1 MNGDISRIPIQ
12 SLGAVFSLT
21 DILPELP
28 LPSALPHGPGNDTFL
43 SDSVLSNDAVRCLL
57 SKDETLTSILAEALT
72 NVSTDNITFL
82 SDLNDNP
89 STEALDSSNL
99 PPLLVSVLQKND
111 SVFHRKRGSYLESQ
125 KKHALDEISES
136 PSKKKHKKK
145 KHKRRK
151 SDHNDNNASSG
162 VDSAA
167 ATPAGSSCGAR
178 STSEDVISSATPQVP
193 YGVSVNV
200 NPDEKKILLKF
211 SFKRPPTDDS
221 TCNHVQS
228 TESKAKKE
236 KKTKRSKDHDCKRH
250 RSLESKQPKVSAG
263 YLFESKPNQGLPF
276 SKPTCDPIDPF
287 EMSPQLVLSAN
298 GTAPMPTKLISN
310 VPSNF
315 TSSEQLDHKTSLP
328 PPSTLSPNSMLE
340 GIAAISSSSSHPAD
354 LRMVFDTSIINSSS
368 SRMDYAS
375 PDLFLNDLAVSH
387 AFNSSTSHP
396 VAPAPPNFSVM
407 DYDNYIPTDLL
418 GMTANL
424 APSVS
429 SGPLFSGETGQAS
442 NCSPSQESKVYR
454 GSFMVASHL
463 DYDLKRPTQDQALFL
478 DNIPTSTSVP
488 EFHNSALHM
497 STPQKVSS
505 SHLKGYD
512 IASLADPMS
521 QVTPMGLASYL
532 NSSQQNPKS
541 TPSMQS
547 PNNAH
552 LHSTSKAVNASGK
565 PPRRRP
571 IVSRRRR
578 RNELEDLRSWAV
590 KYPSGTPTS
599 ASLKPN
605 AVDRLSDETSSWDA
619 TVGSYSQAL
628 GERAK
633 RRKRMANHPSALTS
647 DFVYEND
654 KDYPKPLPPRGEDM
668 EGDSTEKPATD
679 ISIGGEDAEAG
690 GGGRTSDD
698 ESSAHISTRYS
709 RTGVNKRS
717 YAGMDDN
724 EDVPDDECYKDP
736 ETGSR
741 RRRKANDDDEPF
753 EVRLKEPAEQRF
765 PHLQKAAEQVRPTR
779 ERVRFKAFGT
789 QLSESSASANSLK
802 KFLSRVDKILEAVE
816 ELDLLTPMVKGS
828 SLKKMDGDVINVDED
843 EAEAEEAAVALAD
856 ASVPAEAT
864 IAPSDLAELSKDVA
878 KLKSTGSANQVPMD
892 RLLKLLTLL
901 LLNVRDGANVT
912 PTSSQDAS
920 DRRESRLWREIAME
934 RVTRSVQ
941 SSLISITL
949 MTSKDM
955 PREIYLEDVIEQV
968 VQVTRFQLSNCIY
981 PEYDPAYR
989 VENTAKDN
997 QNSIKSRRARERDIH
1012 KSTAIVH
1019 LYYRLVEIVSS
1030 LAELVNMQRLTDSLV
1045 LALSSLGVSAFFV
1058 ENVTE
1063 LQLAALKLVTGI
1075 FSQYEAHR
1083 NLIVEDI
1090 IASIAR
1096 LPSSKK
1102 NLRAYRKQRPS
1113 VGIEKKGCE
1122 EVLPFVS
1129 DRVPLAFLGFVV
1141 HPGILHLQQP
1151 LLYKAATSV
1160 EGCLVCSGRAIDV
1173 GFVQLVLL
1181 DEQSVDGCVVVIEP
1195 VLVLTT
1201 LNSEESIQM
1210 FTALALLL
1218 VQSVIELPTRPT
1230 DQKASSAN
1238 ADEISA
1244 AAAAN
1249 NPDPSKAKP
1258 SRPDDEVLVTSS
1270 YQTALRTAHSFLAVF
1285 LKKSTTRGEDDYRII
1300 FENFVNDLLLT
1311 VNKPEWPAAEVML
1324 SLLGSLLVQQFNN
1337 KSLDQAIRVTSVD
1350 YLGTVASTLRH
1361 DAVTSQ
1367 LKEHDID
1374 LIIKE
1379 LIDGNQSDS
1388 EEEEASEAET
1398 TEAKSDLEERKK
1410 KARRKEEEEQEQD
1423 ENKDEIKENGLAP
1436 ETKDSKSEPVDEEA
1450 TKKTDDGEKGDI
1462 QVPSAEAVISID
1474 GVQKETAANGRRHK
1488 RKSTLAN
1495 STNTPATDLAPSA
1508 PAEMDRILVL
1518 RDAMLDYLLEDAA
1531 NPVALYACKFYM
1543 AQWLEDCSK
1552 EVERAQRLAN
1562 ASESETG
1569 ETAEAQTS
1577 SAVPQPSGRRSSRRV
1592 VPPTTSTSLS
1602 ATDLAEQRRQYLMD
1616 RLRDDPANWRLRCR
1630 AKGNR
1635 LGSSVMVNAGGT
1647 NPFSRQ
1653 SEKLRVL
1660 FKGTIDYEDA
1670 YLICRYLA
1678 SLRPF
1683 SQSFDVYL
1691 SQICKL
1697 LSESSV
1703 AVRTKALRCLSAV
1716 VEADP
1721 GVLARCDIEL
1731 AVRSRLHDSST
1742 SVREAA
1748 VDLLGRFLVCRPEL
1762 TAQYYP
1768 MLSDRIRDTGVSVRK
1783 RVIRIL
1789 RDICIE
1795 QPDFARIADICV
1807 MIIRRVKDEESVK
1820 KLVNEVFQTLWFT
1833 PVREKESV
1841 KLLRKVMNIT
1851 DVVAASKE
1859 TGYEWFEQFLESLLS
1874 KEEGEKVRP
1883 VEKACVQIVECLVQ
1897 NIMRLEEIPGQT
1909 NRLVACLATLHLF
1922 TKIRPQL
1929 MVKHAML
1936 IQPYLSIRGHGTSD
1950 AHILHYV
1957 ARILEVTVPLL
1968 EHPSETFLAQLEE
1981 DMVRLTLRQGKIVL
1995 ESCVACLGAVVNQ
2008 VSKNYSLTRDC
2019 FSRFFNALVRFKDDL
2034 TAEPEKPISPQIRP
2048 SILRALFTV
2057 GLLCKHFDPN
2067 VFQRGTQPK
2076 ILDQVFDT
2084 LMFFSEQLKTDLEM
2098 RKKALAGLG
2107 FLCTRHHELLC
2118 GSRLCNFYHHL
2129 LQAPHPP
2136 QSTGSA
2142 ANTSSRPQSDGSVE
2156 LKNLV
2161 LENLL
2166 HFFLEEERRMLEA
2179 DAKCEFVLSSFSHLS
2194 LPALV
2199 SSRSDLSFAV
2209 CLCYAIISCHACHK
2223 EESLK
2228 IMGDVASG
2236 IGSHVAQAYLKDI
2249 LESFFSPSPSVRL
2262 TSLSVITTIL
2272 RQGLIHPVQTVP
2284 YLIATQTDYDPNVR
2298 FKAETQLQEIDN
2310 KFPGFIS
2317 MRATQG
2323 VCMSFRLQAVL
2334 HASGCLHKTDA
2345 RPDEPAAAAAS
2356 VPEGTS
2362 ATCTPQQTP
2371 QKTAS
2376 ASSTR
2381 RSTRHHNQQSQQSE
2395 SENLSQETVSAP
2407 TAVVPDSGGRTPAA
2421 LPVVIDYGAIRGSR
2435 NVDSDI
2441 PSALNSQ
2448 LYSMLRGNR
2457 GQRRSFLN
2465 GLLALFDDSQR
2476 LSLARLVYV
2485 ADNLAFFPYQ
2495 CQEEPLF
2502 VIHHIDL
2509 TVSMNGSTLL
2519 QSVREALFPE
2529 FKAAL
2534 EAAMAAQRAAEA
2546 ESTAAAVPGI
2556 SDDHP
2561 AIQQQNQQTTAS
2573 EGRQTRAESA
2583 AATPSK
2589 QSLFKLTASASSSSV
2604 LNVGRE
2610 ATSSFNSSITSLYVD
2625 EENEDAMVTRLVSSG
2640 PAGFAAVRN
2649 AVHASRACLLLLN
2662 LKQYLKDV
2670 YGMTDSKVQKYSPT
2684 DSSKLWEKQLTR
2696 RSGVRFVPTLCLRS
2710 AAEEIAEVASNA
2722 IAPRAVASSDE
2733 KAVNAQPEDTQEI
2746 STEAARALVFEFLEF
2761 RKLILSI
2768 DPPDEDDTLDTS
2780 MNAGEVG
2787 QSLQAGDTATDTVP
2801 TRLPPGRTLVP
2812 QTHGRSSD
2820 EEDEN
2825 SDDSNAGGASRLLLA
2840 QSAPQRRRGASG
2852 SAIATRSARVTRPTP
2867 TKRRSTRQKRMRVVL
2882 SSDEDSES
2890 PFESEASDAD
2900 SS

>member
-72 NVSTDNITFL
+72 NVSTDNI
-82 SDLNDNP
+82 DLNDNP

-125 KKHALDEISES
+125 KKHGVPNCKWNSQSKNDPNGSLDEISES

-1102 NLRAYRKQRPS
+1102 NLRAYR
-1113 VGIEKKGCE
+1113 
-1122 EVLPFVS
+1122 
-1129 DRVPLAFLGFVV
+1129 
-1141 HPGILHLQQP
+1141 
-1151 LLYKAATSV
+1151 
-1160 EGCLVCSGRAIDV
+1160 
-1173 GFVQLVLL
+1173 
-1181 DEQSVDGCVVVIEP
+1181 
-1195 VLVLTT
+1195 

-1495 STNTPATDLAPSA
+1495 STNTPATDPAPSA

-2179 DAKCEFVLSSFSHLS
+2179 DAKWK
-2194 LPALV
+2194 
-2199 SSRSDLSFAV
+2199 
-2209 CLCYAIISCHACHK
+2209 ACHK

-2733 KAVNAQPEDTQEI
+2733 KAVAEANSGSAAAEEQQSFANTASNAQPEDTQEI

>member
-1 MNGDISRIPIQ
+1 MSAQLNEKEAASSPKDICPRMNGDISRIPIQ

-28 LPSALPHGPGNDTFL
+28 LPSALPHGPSNDTFL

-57 SKDETLTSILAEALT
+57 SKDETLTSMLAEALT
-72 NVSTDNITFL
+72 NVSTDNI
-82 SDLNDNP
+82 DLNDNP

-111 SVFHRKRGSYLESQ
+111 SVFHRKRGVYLESQ
-125 KKHALDEISES
+125 KKHSVPNCKWNSQSTNDPNGSFDEISES

-145 KHKRRK
+145 KHRKRK
-151 SDHNDNNASSG
+151 SEHNDNASSG

-211 SFKRPPTDDS
+211 SFKRPPADDS
-221 TCNHVQS
+221 TCNHLQS

-236 KKTKRSKDHDCKRH
+236 KKAKRSKDHDCKRH
-250 RSLESKQPKVSAG
+250 RSRESRQPNVSAGNLLESKSSQSHP
-263 YLFESKPNQGLPF
+263 L
-276 SKPTCDPIDPF
+276 SKPTSGATDPPT
-287 EMSPQLVLSAN
+287 MPSQLILSAN
-298 GTAPMPTKLISN
+298 GTAPVPTKIIS
-310 VPSNF
+310 VAPSNF
-315 TSSEQLDHKTSLP
+315 AGAEQPDHKASLP

-387 AFNSSTSHP
+387 AFNSSISHP
-396 VAPAPPNFSVM
+396 AVPAPPNFSVM

-418 GMTANL
+418 GMSANL
-424 APSVS
+424 APPVS
-429 SGPLFSGETGQAS
+429 SSSLFSGETGQAS

-454 GSFMVASHL
+454 GPFMVASHL
-463 DYDLKRPTQDQALFL
+463 DYDLKRPTQDQSLFL

-488 EFHNSALHM
+488 EFHNNALHM
-497 STPQKVSS
+497 STPQKVST

-547 PNNAH
+547 PTNAH

-590 KYPSGTPTS
+590 KYPSGTPNS
-599 ASLKPN
+599 ASLKSN
-605 AVDRLSDETSSWDA
+605 AADRLSDEASSWDA

-633 RRKRMANHPSALTS
+633 RRKRMANHPGALSS
-647 DFVYEND
+647 DFVFEND
-654 KDYPKPLPPRGEDM
+654 KDYPKPLPPRGEEM
-668 EGDSTEKPATD
+668 EGDSAEKPVTD
-679 ISIGGEDAEAG
+679 ISIGEDTEAG

-698 ESSAHISTRYS
+698 ESSAQISTRYS
-709 RTGVNKRS
+709 RTGANKRS

-736 ETGSR
+736 ETGGR

-779 ERVRFKAFGT
+779 ERVRFKIMSA
-789 QLSESSASANSLK
+789 QLSESSASVNSLK
-802 KFLSRVDKILEAVE
+802 KFLSRVDKILDSVE
-816 ELDLLTPMVKGS
+816 ELDLLTPVVKSS
-828 SLKKMDGDVINVDED
+828 SLKDKDGDVINVDED
-843 EAEAEEAAVALAD
+843 EEEAEEAAVALAD

-864 IAPSDLAELSKDVA
+864 IAPSDLAELGKDVA

-941 SSLISITL
+941 SSLIAITL

-1019 LYYRLVEIVSS
+1019 LYYRLVEIVSN

-1045 LALSSLGVSAFFV
+1045 LTLSSLGVSAFFV

-1102 NLRAYRKQRPS
+1102 NLRAYR
-1113 VGIEKKGCE
+1113 
-1122 EVLPFVS
+1122 
-1129 DRVPLAFLGFVV
+1129 
-1141 HPGILHLQQP
+1141 
-1151 LLYKAATSV
+1151 
-1160 EGCLVCSGRAIDV
+1160 
-1173 GFVQLVLL
+1173 
-1181 DEQSVDGCVVVIEP
+1181 
-1195 VLVLTT
+1195 

-1218 VQSVIELPTRPT
+1218 VQSVIELPSRPADSKT
-1230 DQKASSAN
+1230 SSAN
-1238 ADEISA
+1238 ADEISSTA
-1244 AAAAN
+1244 ATN
-1249 NPDPSKAKP
+1249 NPDSSKAKP

-1270 YQTALRTAHSFLAVF
+1270 YQRALRTAHSFLAVF

-1350 YLGTVASTLRH
+1350 YLGTVASTLRR

-1388 EEEEASEAET
+1388 EEEEGSETET
-1398 TEAKSDLEERKK
+1398 TEAKADVEERKK
-1410 KARRKEEEEQEQD
+1410 KTKKEEEDGGEKEGD
-1423 ENKDEIKENGLAP
+1423 EENKDEIKENGLAP
-1436 ETKDSKSEPVDEEA
+1436 EVKDGEVEPVDKEA
-1450 TKKTDDGEKGDI
+1450 ARKTDDVGKSDVQE
-1462 QVPSAEAVISID
+1462 QSAEVVTNVD
-1474 GVQKETAANGRRHK
+1474 EVKKETAANGRRHK
-1488 RKSTLAN
+1488 RKSTPAN
-1495 STNTPATDLAPSA
+1495 STSTPSADPVPSA

-1518 RDAMLDYLLEDAA
+1518 RDAMLDYLLEDEA

-1562 ASESETG
+1562 APESEIG
-1569 ETAEAQTS
+1569 ETSETQIPAS
-1577 SAVPQPSGRRSSRRV
+1577 VPQPSGRRGSRKV
-1592 VPPTTSTSLS
+1592 APPTTPTPLS

-1630 AKGNR
+1630 AKCNR
-1635 LGSSVMVNAGGT
+1635 LGPAAMLTAGANT
-1647 NPFSRQ
+1647 FSRQ

-1731 AVRSRLHDSST
+1731 AVRSRLLDTST

-1768 MLSDRIRDTGVSVRK
+1768 MLSDRIRDKGVSVRK

-1807 MIIRRVKDEESVK
+1807 MIIRRVNDEESVK
-1820 KLVNEVFQTLWFT
+1820 KLVNEAFQTLWFT

-1936 IQPYLSIRGHGTSD
+1936 IQPYLSIRGHGASD
-1950 AHILHYV
+1950 AYILHYV

-1995 ESCVACLGAVVNQ
+1995 ESCVACLGSVVNQ

-2034 TAEPEKPISPQIRP
+2034 MAEPEKPISPQIRP

-2076 ILDQVFDT
+2076 ILDQVFET

-2118 GSRLCNFYHHL
+2118 GLRLCNFYHQL

-2136 QSTGSA
+2136 PPAPGSA
-2142 ANTSSRPQSDGSVE
+2142 ANSSSRPQSDGSVE

-2179 DAKCEFVLSSFSHLS
+2179 DAKWK
-2194 LPALV
+2194 
-2199 SSRSDLSFAV
+2199 
-2209 CLCYAIISCHACHK
+2209 ACHK

-2249 LESFFSPSPSVRL
+2249 MESFFSPSPSVRL

-2284 YLIATQTDYDPNVR
+2284 YLIATQTDNDPNVR

-2334 HASGCLHKTDA
+2334 HASGCLHKADA
-2345 RPDEPAAAAAS
+2345 RLDEPATAAS
-2356 VPEGTS
+2356 ISEVSS

-2371 QKTAS
+2371 QKTAPV
-2376 ASSTR
+2376 SSTR
-2381 RSTRHHNQQSQQSE
+2381 RSTRQHNHQSQQQSE
-2395 SENLSQETVSAP
+2395 SENLSQETVAVPPAVAP
-2407 TAVVPDSGGRTPAA
+2407 EPGGRAPIAP
-2421 LPVVIDYGAIRGSR
+2421 PVVIDYGAIRGSR

-2529 FKAAL
+2529 FKAAF
-2534 EAAMAAQRAAEA
+2534 EAALAAQRTAEA
-2546 ESTAAAVPGI
+2546 EAGIAAAAPFGD
-2556 SDDHP
+2556 SEDP
-2561 AIQQQNQQTTAS
+2561 SIQQQNQQTAGP
-2573 EGRQTRAESA
+2573 EDQQIQAESA
-2583 AATPSK
+2583 APPPSK
-2589 QSLFKLTASASSSSV
+2589 HSLFKLNTPASSSSSAA
-2604 LNVGRE
+2604 LHAGRE
-2610 ATSSFNSSITSLYVD
+2610 ATSTLNSSIASLYVD
-2625 EENEDAMVTRLVSSG
+2625 EENEDAMVTRLLSSG
-2640 PAGFAAVRN
+2640 PAGFTAVQN

-2696 RSGVRFVPTLCLRS
+2696 RSGVRFVPALCLRS
-2710 AAEEIAEVASNA
+2710 AAEEIAKEVNSAS
-2722 IAPRAVASSDE
+2722 APQATSTDEKPATDGSSSSSGPATAEEQQSSATASS
-2733 KAVNAQPEDTQEI
+2733 NAQPEETQEI
-2746 STEAARALVFEFLEF
+2746 STEAARALVLEFLEF

-2768 DPPDEDDTLDTS
+2768 DPPDEEDALDTS
-2780 MNAGEVG
+2780 INAGEGG
-2787 QSLQAGDTATDTVP
+2787 QPLQAGDNATDTVP

-2840 QSAPQRRRGASG
+2840 QSAPQRRRGAGG
-2852 SAIATRSARVTRPTP
+2852 SASAPRGARATRPTP
-2867 TKRRSTRQKRMRVVL
+2867 TKRRSTRQKRLRVVL